1 MEILKKEELTSI
13 VGGGL
18 TFRFIMGLISAGTFI
33 VGLIDGFLRP
43 LKCRNY

>member
-1 MEILKKEELTSI
+1 MEILKQDELHNI

-18 TFRFIMGLISAGTFI
+18 TLKFIMGIITAGTFI
-33 VGLIDGFLRP
+33 VGLVDGFLRP